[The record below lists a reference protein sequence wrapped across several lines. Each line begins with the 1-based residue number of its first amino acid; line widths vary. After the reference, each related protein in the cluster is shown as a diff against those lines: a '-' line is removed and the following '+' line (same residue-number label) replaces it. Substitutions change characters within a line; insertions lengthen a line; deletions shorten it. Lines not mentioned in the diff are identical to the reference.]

1 MGVNINNTASNM
13 FSAVLNEVQ
22 ANRATGQT
30 ILDNLIGTMKT
41 SITNM
46 FDGGFAGLDQ
56 KNYSTLEA
64 AIEKYVDDIQAIIS
78 GFNADSAGAEV
89 AYKGDVKVAV
99 DEFIVS
105 IKKIL
110 EAYVSTMRMEITE
123 SRGAF
128 IRWTQETRNVAAGVS
143 QNASDI
149 SKAAETI
156 SLD

>member
-1 MGVNINNTASNM
+1 MGLNITNAASNM

-22 ANRATGQT
+22 ASRATGQM
-30 ILDNLIGTMKT
+30 ILDNMIGTMKT
-41 SITNM
+41 AITNM
-46 FDGGFAGLDQ
+46 FDGGFAGLDE
-56 KNYSTLEA
+56 KNYSILEA
-64 AIEKYVDDIQAIIS
+64 AIEKYVDDVQAIIS
-78 GFNADSAGAEV
+78 EFNADSAGAEV

-105 IKKIL
+105 VKKIL
-110 EAYVSTMRMEITE
+110 EAYVSTMRMEIAE
-123 SRGAF
+123 SKGAF
-128 IRWTQETRNVAAGVS
+128 ERWNQETKTIAADVS